1 MDTAIAR
8 NIQHSL
14 RCYQYEGH
22 FRHLRDLYDKN
33 ELTSAINRVVEDI
46 NHRFTLEVLAQD
58 WKSHDLGIS
67 ASNLRR
73 DRKNPTDI
81 LDRIDLA
88 LVTDSLRKLLEIRNR
103 AEQTVALDDVHAAE
117 IKEYLD
123 LLDLTREIDVLHL
136 PDVSTKSSR
145 TVIAQ
150 PGLRYAQA
158 DALIRSLLLDETF
171 SALSL
176 AERTAV
182 QQRILTEIK
191 GRMLEDIVL
200 LETKLA
206 NPKKQVFVLQF
217 PVGGFDMVVFDPEA
231 GSCRIFEI
239 KHSGKQVPAQY
250 RHLLDQEKCDKTEQ
264 RFGPIRGRY
273 VLYRGEDVALEN
285 GVHYRNVE
293 RYLNDLP
300 ELNIAPAQEAG
311 IEQTGPVL

>member
-1 MDTAIAR
+1 ML
-8 NIQHSL
+8 S
-14 RCYQYEGH
+14 
-22 FRHLRDLYDKN
+22 
-33 ELTSAINRVVEDI
+33 
-46 NHRFTLEVLAQD
+46 QD

-73 DRKNPTDI
+73 DWKNPTDI

-217 PVGGFDMVVFDPEA
+217 PVGEFDMVVFDPEA

-239 KHSGKQVPAQY
+239 KHSEEAVPQQY
-250 RHLLDQEKCDKTEQ
+250 RHLIDEQKCAQTEH
-264 RFGPIRGRY
+264 RYGPITGKF
-273 VLYRGEDVALEN
+273 VLYRGESQVI
-285 GVHYRNVE
+285 GGIQYQNVE
-293 RYLNDLP
+293 EYLRSL
-300 ELNIAPAQEAG
+300 A
-311 IEQTGPVL
+311 